1 MVLREDIKTL
11 ENDAIQWAIGNH
23 LKRGFGNESTRGV

>member
-23 LKRGFGNESTRGV
+23 LKRGFWK